1 MQQLVI
7 NKVETDE
14 NFRLSQDKFAANLD
28 VNQYGDAVS
37 SAITAAV
44 RQVSNHLISLL
55 SYHNYQVATL
65 SKSKAIVAFTSRY
78 HFLIIIIFYFLI
90 IIIFSLLL

>member
-14 NFRLSQDKFAANLD
+14 NFRLSQDKYAANS
-28 VNQYGDAVS
+28 NQYQYGDAVS

-44 RQVSNHLISLL
+44 RQVSESIILL
-55 SYHNYQVATL
+55 PC
-65 SKSKAIVAFTSRY
+65 F
-78 HFLIIIIFYFLI
+78 
-90 IIIFSLLL
+90 